1 MADSRSQVDQTT
13 VDRLATDDDHPAT
26 DGHAVR
32 VLDKALLG
40 GEPQRVGRFEYR
52 YDSDAWTWSDTV
64 ARMHGYEPG
73 EIEPTTE
80 LVLSHKHPDDLARV
94 KGLLQQSVAPFSSRH
109 RIRTTTGAIRKVVVV
124 GDPVTDADGRTVA
137 TRGFYIDITDSF
149 NADLQQSITDELQ
162 VIVSHREVID
172 QAKGMLMLIYQLS
185 ADAAFAVLVWRS
197 QELNVKLA
205 TVAEKLV
212 AELPDLVNA
221 HPAMRAP
228 IDHYL
233 LTLTLPKE
241 APVDRVPLSH
251 LHPAAAKVA
260 RRQRV

>member
-1 MADSRSQVDQTT
+1 MADSRNQVDQTT
-13 VDRLATDDDHPAT
+13 VERLPTDDDHPAT
-26 DGHAVR
+26 NGHAVH

-52 YDSDAWTWSDTV
+52 YDSGAWTWSDTV

-94 KGLLQQSVAPFSSRH
+94 RGLLQQPVAPFSSRH
-109 RIRTTTGAIRKVVVV
+109 RIRTTTGEIRNVVVV
-124 GDPVTDADGRTVA
+124 GDPINDADGRIVA
-137 TRGFYIDITDSF
+137 TRGFYVDVTESV
-149 NADLQQSITDELQ
+149 NADLQQSISDQVQ

-172 QAKGMLMLIYQLS
+172 QAKGMLMLTYQLS
-185 ADAAFAVLVWRS
+185 ADAAFAILVWRS
-197 QELNVKLA
+197 QQLNVKLS

-212 AELPDLVNA
+212 AELPDLLNA

-233 LTLTLPKE
+233 LTL
-241 APVDRVPLSH
+241 APPQ
-251 LHPAAAKVA
+251 K
-260 RRQRV
+260 

>member
-1 MADSRSQVDQTT
+1 MADSRNRVDQTT
-13 VDRLATDDDHPAT
+13 VDRLPTDDDHPAT
-26 DGHAVR
+26 NGHAVD

-52 YDSDAWTWSDTV
+52 YDSGTWTWSDTV
-64 ARMHGYEPG
+64 ARMHGYQPG

-109 RIRTTTGAIRKVVVV
+109 RIRTTTGEIRKVVVV
-124 GDPVTDADGRTVA
+124 GDPITDADGRIVA
-137 TRGFYIDITDSF
+137 TRGFYVDVTESF
-149 NADLQQSITDELQ
+149 NDDLQQSISDEVR

-172 QAKGMLMLIYQLS
+172 QAKGMLMMTYQLS

-197 QELNVKLA
+197 QQLNVKLS

-212 AELPDLVNA
+212 AELPDLLNA
-221 HPAMRAP
+221 HPGMRAP

-233 LTLTLPKE
+233 LTLTPPEK
-241 APVDRVPLSH
+241 
-251 LHPAAAKVA
+251 
-260 RRQRV
+260 

>member
-1 MADSRSQVDQTT
+1 MADSGKLVDQTT
-13 VDRLATDDDHPAT
+13 VDRLPTDDDYPAT

-52 YDSDAWTWSDTV
+52 YDSGAWTWSDTV

-94 KGLLQQSVAPFSSRH
+94 KGLLQQSAAPFSSRH
-109 RIRTTTGAIRKVVVV
+109 RIRTTTGEIRKVVVV
-124 GDPVTDADGRTVA
+124 GDPVTDADGHIVA
-137 TRGFYIDITDSF
+137 TRGFYIDITESF
-149 NADLQQSITDELQ
+149 NADLQQSISDELQ

-185 ADAAFAVLVWRS
+185 ADAAFAILKWRS
-197 QELNVKLA
+197 QELNVKLS

-212 AELPDLVNA
+212 AELPDLLDA

-233 LTLTLPKE
+233 LTLTPPN
-241 APVDRVPLSH
+241 ASNDR
-251 LHPAAAKVA
+251 
-260 RRQRV
+260 

>member
-1 MADSRSQVDQTT
+1 
-13 VDRLATDDDHPAT
+13 
-26 DGHAVR
+26 
-32 VLDKALLG
+32 
-40 GEPQRVGRFEYR
+40 
-52 YDSDAWTWSDTV
+52 
-64 ARMHGYEPG
+64 MHGYEPG

-109 RIRTTTGAIRKVVVV
+109 RIRTTTGAIRNVVVV

-241 APVDRVPLSH
+241 ASVDRVPLNH